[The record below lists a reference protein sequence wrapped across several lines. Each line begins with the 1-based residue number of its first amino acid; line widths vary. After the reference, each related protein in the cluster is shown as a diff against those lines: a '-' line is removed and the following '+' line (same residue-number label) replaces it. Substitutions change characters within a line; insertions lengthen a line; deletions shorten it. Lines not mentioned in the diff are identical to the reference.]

1 MIFYQSL
8 LRCCHPSIFF
18 TVCGITIPDIVF
30 SMTNGLSFASGFSS
44 RDSSTI
50 KRGKEEGE
58 VSLSESV
65 SEYERLDDFDKAM
78 RY

>member
-1 MIFYQSL
+1 ML
-8 LRCCHPSIFF
+8 PSFNFF

>member
-1 MIFYQSL
+1 
-8 LRCCHPSIFF
+8 
-18 TVCGITIPDIVF
+18 
-30 SMTNGLSFASGFSS
+30 MTNGLSFASGFSS

-50 KRGKEEGE
+50 KRGKEEGV

-65 SEYERLDDFDKAM
+65 SEYEHLDDFDKAM